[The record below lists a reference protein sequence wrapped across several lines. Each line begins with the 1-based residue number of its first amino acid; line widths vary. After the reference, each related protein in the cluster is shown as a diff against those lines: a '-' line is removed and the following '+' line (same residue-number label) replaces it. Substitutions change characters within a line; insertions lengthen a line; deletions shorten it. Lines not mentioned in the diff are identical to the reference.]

1 MEKIFNN
8 RYKADEGKYFVLTEK
23 GKRNVPAYKNIS
35 VGEPVAEGYDS
46 TIAAERF
53 VENGYLTETP
63 IPDWIESTGYE
74 VVYDRKGNTIHVGNT
89 VIFPAREIAE
99 KYLTHAENYSWIKE
113 KLYIRECIY
122 RGPKI
127 KECRQYNGKKVY
139 NESWYY
145 GPDALEVGDLVEE
158 KIVDEAMNML
168 PPACMRGDCSQV
180 GEPAN
185 HMYDN
190 VSEKMRPVYTTFKRV
205 AEDTL
210 WKLFPRGKYSTRE
223 QLSYV

>member
-99 KYLTHAENYSWIKE
+99 KYLTHAEKNADSTME
-113 KLYIRECIY
+113 KKSIT
-122 RGPKI
+122 
-127 KECRQYNGKKVY
+127 KV
-139 NESWYY
+139 
-145 GPDALEVGDLVEE
+145 GIMDQ
-158 KIVDEAMNML
+158 M
-168 PPACMRGDCSQV
+168 
-180 GEPAN
+180 
-185 HMYDN
+185 H
-190 VSEKMRPVYTTFKRV
+190 
-205 AEDTL
+205 
-210 WKLFPRGKYSTRE
+210 WKL
-223 QLSYV
+223 VI